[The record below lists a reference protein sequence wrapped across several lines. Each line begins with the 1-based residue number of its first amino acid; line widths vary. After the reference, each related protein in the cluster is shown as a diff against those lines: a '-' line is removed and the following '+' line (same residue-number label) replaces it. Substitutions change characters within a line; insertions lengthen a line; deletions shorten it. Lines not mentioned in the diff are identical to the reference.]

1 MGKLGVRE
9 ALEKAQEQAVDDVT
23 ETLEHVD
30 LADSENESP
39 GQDQSPV
46 QPQVTT
52 ALEKVDEDVW
62 AEENKDD
69 RPGISR
75 SRSDDELDQPF
86 HDARQTLSHTPSH
99 ASPSPTRP
107 QNLDA
112 TLLSSASM
120 LPEPRVVLTPPGQE
134 PSRGV
139 PGPQYALERS
149 PFLTDE
155 EEEVGEGSDNGL
167 GNNDDDDEHGKK
179 NEGTGG

>member
-1 MGKLGVRE
+1 MKE
-9 ALEKAQEQAVDDVT
+9 ALEKAQVQAVDDVT
-23 ETLEHVD
+23 EALERVD
-30 LADSENESP
+30 LADSKNESP
-39 GQDQSPV
+39 SQDQSNV

-52 ALEKVDEDVW
+52 GLEKVEDVS

-75 SRSDDELDQPF
+75 SRSEDDLDQPF

-99 ASPSPTRP
+99 ASPSPTPRP
-107 QNLDA
+107 QNLDP

-120 LPEPRVVLTPPGQE
+120 LPEPRLVLTPPGQE

-155 EEEVGEGSDNGL
+155 EEEVGEESDNDL
-167 GNNDDDDEHGKK
+167 GNNDDDGGHEKK
-179 NEGTGG
+179 REETDGEKL